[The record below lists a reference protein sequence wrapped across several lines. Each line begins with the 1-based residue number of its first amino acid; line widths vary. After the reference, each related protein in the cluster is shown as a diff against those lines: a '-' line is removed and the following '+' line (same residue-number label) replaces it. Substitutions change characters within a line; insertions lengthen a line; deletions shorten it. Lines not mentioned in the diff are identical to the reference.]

1 VGMLKL
7 STSPLA
13 QVSPAIIPYLVGIE
27 GMSNIGSEVVLHTF
41 LLFCR
46 IGGCLMFMPGFS
58 SSHVPRQARIFI
70 AVAVTLALTPLLL
83 PTIKAAVSSFT
94 PIMGL
99 QLMITEIIKGT
110 LIGLMARYFF
120 LALEFMAT
128 MAATSVG
135 FANLPGV
142 PIEETQPMSS
152 VATMITMTATVLFF
166 MMDLHM
172 EVVRALIVSYQ
183 ALPINGDLSTQ
194 FNLAQLANVL
204 ARAFFLA
211 LQIGSPFIVYS
222 ISINVL
228 FGVANKLIPQ
238 IGIYFIS
245 LPFVVT
251 GGLVIMYFVL
261 GDFLRI
267 FIADFANWL
276 STG

>member
-1 VGMLKL
+1 MH
-7 STSPLA
+7 
-13 QVSPAIIPYLVGIE
+13 
-27 GMSNIGSEVVLHTF
+27 NIGSEVVLHTF

-58 SSHVPRQARIFI
+58 SSHVPKQARIFI
-70 AVAVTLALTPLLL
+70 AIAVTLTLAPLLL
-83 PTIKAAVSSFT
+83 PSVKASISTFT
-94 PIMGL
+94 PLTGL

-110 LIGLMARYFF
+110 LIGLMARFFF

-128 MAATSVG
+128 MSATSIG

-142 PIEETQPMSS
+142 PIEEAQPMSS
-152 VATMITMTATVLFF
+152 LATMIVMTATMLFF
-166 MMDLHM
+166 MLDLHL
-172 EVVRALIVSYQ
+172 EVVRALIASYQ
-183 ALPINGDLSTQ
+183 ALPINGELSPQ
-194 FNLAQLANVL
+194 LNLVQMTDALV
-204 ARAFFLA
+204 RAFVLA
-211 LQIGSPFIVYS
+211 LQIGSPFILYA

-238 IGIYFIS
+238 IAIYFVS

-267 FIADFANWL
+267 FIADFAKWL

>member
-1 VGMLKL
+1 MH
-7 STSPLA
+7 
-13 QVSPAIIPYLVGIE
+13 
-27 GMSNIGSEVVLHTF
+27 NIGSEVVLHTF

-58 SSHVPRQARIFI
+58 SSRVPRQARTFI
-70 AVAVTLALTPLLL
+70 AIAVTLSIAPILL
-83 PTIKAAVSSFT
+83 PGIKAAISSYT
-94 PIMGL
+94 PLTGL
-99 QLMITEIIKGT
+99 QLMITEIVKGT

-128 MAATSVG
+128 MAATSIG

-152 VATMITMTATVLFF
+152 LATMITMTATVSFF
-166 MMDLHM
+166 MLDLHA
-172 EVVRALIVSYQ
+172 EVIRALIESYQ

-194 FNLAQLANVL
+194 FNLAQLTNTL

-211 LQIGSPFIVYS
+211 LQIGSPFIVYAT
-222 ISINVL
+222 SINIL

-238 IGIYFIS
+238 IGIYFVS
-245 LPFVVT
+245 LPFVIT

-261 GDFLRI
+261 GDFLKL